1 MGRLIRPK
9 TWDGNC
15 RNFGDFWDSRE
26 CPETVVAYCV
36 RICVINSI
44 LVIRRSEMEMKSVPP
59 RGTGVGSVGCP
70 WTAHLLCFGTVK
82 TVPGSCAMDKNC
94 PCVVCSKL
102 YEMNGL
108 RCVELVRLI
117 H

>member
-1 MGRLIRPK
+1 
-9 TWDGNC
+9 
-15 RNFGDFWDSRE
+15 
-26 CPETVVAYCV
+26 
-36 RICVINSI
+36 
-44 LVIRRSEMEMKSVPP
+44 MEMKSVPP
-59 RGTGVGSVGCP
+59 RRTGVGSVGCP
-70 WTAHLLCFGTVK
+70 WTAHLLYFGTVK
-82 TVPGSCAMDKNC
+82 TVPGSCEMDKNC

>member
-9 TWDGNC
+9 TWDENC

-26 CPETVVAYCV
+26 CPETVVGCCV

-82 TVPGSCAMDKNC
+82 TVPGSCEMDKNC

-108 RCVELVRLI
+108 RCVDG
-117 H
+117 